1 MAWFGTRQFGSF
13 NCWKKKYN
21 QKFLSENFF
30 YIYLYPNINF
40 IFFSWISL
48 PNVIFLIF
56 LLLSFLH
63 FGLGDSLSSN
73 DLLEKILE
81 TIIRGSIIIS
91 IPIQFHFEETSII
104 FTTLLEN
111 THLLENI
118 REINQ
123 LYLIFVIFIFVNWL
137 ILNLKKY
144 RLFFFKERVFIE
156 LSLLLFCFY
165 FFEPLISFF
174 TYFCFLHSIR
184 HMFDEKEFLK
194 LDLKNLFLKTLPFTT
209 LTIVFFLLLFF
220 YLNFFE
226 TTPLTLSYI
235 LVGFASLTI
244 PHIILVNFIKNR
256 V

>member
-1 MAWFGTRQFGSF
+1 MRNYIETRIFIFSIFIVYVITLFFDSYLDLNFKNQIILFSIPLLWPGLAHGSLDLLIAERKNIIKNF
-13 NCWKKKYN
+13 Y
-21 QKFLSENFF
+21 QKIFF
-30 YIYLYPNINF
+30 IFIYILISILF
-40 IFFSWISL
+40 FFSWISL

-81 TIIRGSIIIS
+81 TFIRGSIIIS

-104 FTTLLEN
+104 FTTLLAN

-144 RLFFFKERVFIE
+144 RLFFLKKEFSLNYLYFYFAFIF
-156 LSLLLFCFY
+156 LSL
-165 FFEPLISFF
+165 
-174 TYFCFLHSIR
+174 
-184 HMFDEKEFLK
+184 
-194 LDLKNLFLKTLPFTT
+194 
-209 LTIVFFLLLFF
+209 
-220 YLNFFE
+220 
-226 TTPLTLSYI
+226 
-235 LVGFASLTI
+235 
-244 PHIILVNFIKNR
+244 
-256 V
+256 